1 MPLWITVL
9 LGVLAVVGTVGGAW
23 GGQIIAGRNES
34 RRWQRE
40 RDREAHAFWR
50 DKRLEVYSTVLAAAQ
65 SAAHGL
71 SVAFDDSLRRDGEP
85 AELPMT
91 MEHVERELH
100 TLWVIGSRES
110 VDLTLAVRFAML
122 YADGLVQSRRPD
134 GKTAIEMLPEHKV
147 EDLRANTKELGR
159 LVLDLREQFR
169 VDLGLSPPDHS
180 PTGRRRQWRRRAQPP
195 PGPGG
200 AAVGAL

>member
-1 MPLWITVL
+1 VPLWITVL

-40 RDREAHAFWR
+40 RDREAHAVWR

-71 SVAFDDSLRRDGEP
+71 SVAFDGSLRREGEP
-85 AELPMT
+85 AELPTT

-110 VDLTLAVRFAML
+110 VELTMAIRSASL
-122 YADGLVQSRRPD
+122 YADALVRSRRPA
-134 GKTAIEMLPEHKV
+134 GKTAIEMLSEHDV
-147 EDLRANTKELGR
+147 EDLRANTEELGR
-159 LVLDLREQFR
+159 LVLDLRAQFR
-169 VDLGLSPPDHS
+169 ADLGLSPPDHS
-180 PTGRRRQWRRRAQPP
+180 PTGRWRRRAQPP
-195 PGPGG
+195 TEPGG

>member
-1 MPLWITVL
+1 VPLWITVL

-65 SAAHGL
+65 AAAHGL
-71 SVAFDDSLRRDGEP
+71 SVAFDGSLRREGEP
-85 AELPMT
+85 AELLTT
-91 MEHVERELH
+91 MEHVEQELH

-110 VDLTLAVRFAML
+110 VDLTLAIRFATL
-122 YADGLVQSRRPD
+122 YADAIVRSHRPD
-134 GKTAIEMLPEHKV
+134 CETAIEVLSENEV

-169 VDLGLSPPDHS
+169 ADLGLSSPDHS
-180 PTGRRRQWRRRAQPP
+180 PTGRRRRWRRHDRPSTEP
-195 PGPGG
+195 
-200 AAVGAL
+200 VGAL